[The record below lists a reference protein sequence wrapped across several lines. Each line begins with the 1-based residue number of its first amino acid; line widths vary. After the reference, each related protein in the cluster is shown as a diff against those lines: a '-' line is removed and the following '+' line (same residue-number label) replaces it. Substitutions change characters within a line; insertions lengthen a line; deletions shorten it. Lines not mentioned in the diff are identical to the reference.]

1 MIDMERWFLAGRI
14 VFYGSFTITLGVIGI
29 AWFVNKCQEDDNYK
43 YGFVWLIILVILV
56 GIVYGILGV
65 I

>member
-14 VFYGSFTITLGVIGI
+14 VVYGGFTIILGVIGI

-43 YGFVWLIILVILV
+43 YGFAWLIILVILV